1 MSQLSQ
7 PAFRHIES
15 VVLFVPDIEAAA
27 SWYAALLRSK
37 VEHENP
43 NFSYVRGAGTVI
55 GFHRL
60 DEKCPGGVGATTVYW
75 EVASIAIAVSQLI
88 ERGARLHRG
97 PGETSFGAKV
107 ALLIDPFGCTIGLN
121 EASVQSRSILLPAVG
136 GGAT

>member
-1 MSQLSQ
+1 MSQINQ

-27 SWYAALLRSK
+27 SWYATLLSSK

-43 NFSYVRGAGTVI
+43 KYAYVRGAGTII
-55 GFHRL
+55 GFHPA
-60 DEKCPGGVGATTVYW
+60 DEKCPGGVGGTTVYW
-75 EVASIAIAVSQLI
+75 EVSNLAVAVSQLL

-121 EASVQSRSILLPAVG
+121 EASPQSKAILSPG
-136 GGAT
+136 IGSGAT